1 MNVASR
7 RQQSHL
13 CKKTTSYSSL
23 ELSLEQLSAVILD
36 IFGELCN
43 HIVSY
48 YCMGNL
54 NS

>member
-1 MNVASR
+1 MQKNNELFLSR
-7 RQQSHL
+7 A
-13 CKKTTSYSSL
+13 
-23 ELSLEQLSAVILD
+23 EPGAAISAVILD